1 VAKMILSTKLKT
13 RSSHSARI
21 RACER

>member
-1 VAKMILSTKLKT
+1 MILSTKLKT